1 VARAQRKK
9 QKQKRAIETPAERVA
24 FWVAWWAVCYVL
36 WVLLVF
42 KTELAELVVGAVM
55 AAVAATAVELV
66 RNRGY
71 APFAIRLRWAR
82 SLLGLP
88 WRIAVDT
95 WLLTHALW
103 RQLARGEPI
112 HGQFRTVH
120 FPDCKRD
127 DPESEARRAVA
138 KWLGGV
144 APNSYVIGFDEE
156 RDLALVRQL
165 VPTEEPPDID
175 PARLS
180 S

>member
-1 VARAQRKK
+1 MARAQRR
-9 QKQKRAIETPAERVA
+9 KQKRSIETPGERVA
-24 FWVAWWAVCYVL
+24 FWLAWWAVCYVL

-42 KTELAELVVGAVM
+42 KTELAELLVGAVM
-55 AAVAATAVELV
+55 AALAATAAELV

-82 SLLGLP
+82 SLLSLP
-88 WRIAVDT
+88 RRIVVDT
-95 WLLTHALW
+95 WLLTRALW

-112 HGQFRTVH
+112 KGRFRTVH
-120 FPDCKRD
+120 FPDCRRD

-144 APNSYVIGFDEE
+144 APNAYVIGFDEE
-156 RDLALVRQL
+156 RELVLVRQL

-175 PARLS
+175 PARLKS
-180 S
+180 

>member
-1 VARAQRKK
+1 VDRAQRR
-9 QKQKRAIETPAERVA
+9 KQKRAIDTPAERVA

-42 KTELAELVVGAVM
+42 KTELAELVVGAL
-55 AAVAATAVELV
+55 AAAIAATAVELV

-88 WRIAVDT
+88 KRIVIDT
-95 WLLTHALW
+95 SLLAHALW

-112 HGQFRTVH
+112 QGNFRTVH
-120 FPDCKRD
+120 FPDCRRD
-127 DPESEARRAVA
+127 DPESEARRALA
-138 KWLGGV
+138 KWLGGA

-156 RDLALVRQL
+156 RELALIRQL

-175 PARLS
+175 PARRKS
-180 S
+180 